1 MVERLFEVRDGA
13 DDAVEY
19 HLAGSD
25 AVARPDGG
33 VFGVGFV
40 NVGQDGCE
48 LCPVVG
54 DFEYVVLCLAY
65 EVGFVA
71 GRGGYVSRLVE
82 PDGGSVAS
90 PAAPFGSLWRAECVV
105 ELLLELGGGAVGR
118 GGV

>member
-1 MVERLFEVRDGA
+1 MIERLFEVRDGA

-25 AVARPDGG
+25 AVAGPDGC

-48 LCPVVG
+48 LGTVVG

-82 PDGGSVAS
+82 PDRGSVAS
-90 PAAPFGSLWRAECVV
+90 LLLRRGLWRAECVV